1 MGTAILAI
9 QKQDDMAVEIQRMA
23 PLLQVFDMPASIV
36 FMKSL
41 ELIPINPI
49 KHFDKFL
56 PTSI

>member
-1 MGTAILAI
+1 VGTAILAI

-36 FMKSL
+36 MKSL